1 MKLGNL
7 RLAVFESSLR
17 TNFYPLTLT
26 RPAFDLSFGTGT
38 LLSRIEERVSSKATD
53 LFVPDHLQGTTQENH
68 QDAKVNDSVSGKC
81 LIVNSLIAD
90 RPEIWH
96 AVEQTT
102 VENSEILHVDSSG
115 TLVFGILEETSP
127 KLVQLTFKR
136 ARAKTKRIES
146 EIDDLALVRFP
157 WKLVEQNGLA
167 ITNDFSGR
175 YSERQYAEGQFESRG
190 SKFSVSSM
198 ADIERYVTM
207 DSRNGPIIIEDGA
220 HVQSF
225 SHLTGPCFIGK
236 GSVVK
241 SAKIREGTTIAEF
254 CRVSGEIEQSII
266 SNYTNKNHDGFVGHS
281 IVGSWVNLG
290 ALTTT
295 SDLKNTYGEIKVN
308 VGGKQ
313 VNTGHNK
320 VGAFIGDMAKTAIG
334 TMISS
339 GKSVGVS
346 SFAMGAVTS
355 DIPSF
360 TISAGVP
367 RSRVVEMYI
376 DSAIETQRRMMSR
389 RGIKISDAYISLIKS
404 VFKMTKLD
412 RSSHHVSK
420 GKFIN

>member
-1 MKLGNL
+1 
-7 RLAVFESSLR
+7 
-17 TNFYPLTLT
+17 
-26 RPAFDLSFGTGT
+26 
-38 LLSRIEERVSSKATD
+38 
-53 LFVPDHLQGTTQENH
+53 
-68 QDAKVNDSVSGKC
+68 
-81 LIVNSLIAD
+81 
-90 RPEIWH
+90 
-96 AVEQTT
+96 
-102 VENSEILHVDSSG
+102 
-115 TLVFGILEETSP
+115 
-127 KLVQLTFKR
+127 
-136 ARAKTKRIES
+136 
-146 EIDDLALVRFP
+146 
-157 WKLVEQNGLA
+157 
-167 ITNDFSGR
+167 
-175 YSERQYAEGQFESRG
+175 
-190 SKFSVSSM
+190 
-198 ADIERYVTM
+198 
-207 DSRNGPIIIEDGA
+207 
-220 HVQSF
+220 
-225 SHLTGPCFIGK
+225 
-236 GSVVK
+236 
-241 SAKIREGTTIAEF
+241 
-254 CRVSGEIEQSII
+254 VSGEIEQSII